1 MSDAIAMP
9 GDMLI
14 GISAIRAYV
23 TVSVDTTEQ
32 LATRIVMN
40 RHSGLSSFEGSLY
53 DDRSTVT
60 WRPKD

>member
-9 GDMLI
+9 GDMLV

-23 TVSVDTTEQ
+23 TVSVDTTEY

-40 RHSGLSSFEGSLY
+40 RHSGLSSFESPLY
-53 DDRSTVT
+53 VDRMT
-60 WRPKD
+60 WRPND